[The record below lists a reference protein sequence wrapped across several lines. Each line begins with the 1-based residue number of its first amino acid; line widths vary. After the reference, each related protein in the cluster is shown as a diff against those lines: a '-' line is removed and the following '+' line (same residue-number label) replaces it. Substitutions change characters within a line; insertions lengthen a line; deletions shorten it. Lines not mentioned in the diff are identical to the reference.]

1 MARETKLLQTSFV
14 ALGVV
19 AAFGVLAAELLARA
33 EPGLLPVAVQA
44 MTGRRAVPRD
54 RFYHDWH
61 ATQVPDPALGF
72 RHRPLLD
79 VLLTGHPDFGYQLRT
94 NSRGLRTPVEDDP
107 VDVVALGDSF
117 TFGYGVD
124 ERVAWPAQ
132 LARLSG
138 LTVAN
143 LGVSGFGPSS
153 ELAMLRAEGLRL
165 QPRRVLWQFF
175 ANDLLDA
182 ASFAG
187 WQSGGQGD
195 FLAWERERTLPEGDP
210 PAPIRLSLRGLLHRH
225 FVSYELAKWATRQG
239 VYGPTRRPARW
250 VDVDGGSMLLDITQ
264 PSAWADR
271 SDPHVRQGMAL
282 TAEALAGA
290 RDIAHDAG
298 AELLVVVAPTKEAV
312 YWQGSADER
321 EMLERND
328 KWVAQVCAALAI
340 PCLLLLPVFASA
352 ARRGG
357 PLYFSQDIH
366 WNPAGHRLAAET
378 IARFFGESLP

>member
-1 MARETKLLQTSFV
+1 M
-14 ALGVV
+14 
-19 AAFGVLAAELLARA
+19 
-33 EPGLLPVAVQA
+33 PVD
-44 MTGRRAVPRD
+44 T
-54 RFYHDWH
+54 
-61 ATQVPDPALGF
+61 ATVEKKRIPAL
-72 RHRPLLD
+72 
-79 VLLTGHPDFGYQLRT
+79 
-94 NSRGLRTPVEDDP
+94 S
-107 VDVVALGDSF
+107 A
-117 TFGYGVD
+117 
-124 ERVAWPAQ
+124 
-132 LARLSG
+132 
-138 LTVAN
+138 
-143 LGVSGFGPSS
+143 
-153 ELAMLRAEGLRL
+153 LAMLRAEGLRL